1 MSDNAAPSE
10 RPVRNSRGDTVA
22 ERILGATSAASLSAQ
37 RGTLIRSWIEMK
49 TVLVIALALWTLVA
63 NRSETWGQ
71 EIEIRNLPLQLID
84 DVKVASL
91 DTGVV
96 TKLHVQTGDY
106 VAEGAVL
113 MELDRE
119 LHEGESAIK
128 KMTCLIADAE
138 AGNDVNL
145 RFSEKTLM
153 LNEKILEKS
162 LNAIAAYPKSI
173 SETEI
178 DRLRLERDQSEL
190 SIEQAQL
197 GQEVALLTAQLRREE
212 KTLADIQLARRT
224 LRSPLAGIVVG
235 IDAKPGEAVVSGK
248 PTMRIVSLKR
258 LRLIASVDRKFAFKI
273 NKGDSAALH
282 IQVGQEEAVVPAT
295 IVFVSPEIRFTEQ
308 TFDVWAEVENH
319 AGFLL
324 PGMKGTLKMDVRES
338 AKEEPPQPQAG
349 KDLYFLRSRSTSAQT
364 DFHATGWAATRHP

>member
-1 MSDNAAPSE
+1 
-10 RPVRNSRGDTVA
+10 
-22 ERILGATSAASLSAQ
+22 
-37 RGTLIRSWIEMK
+37 MK
-49 TVLVIALALWTLVA
+49 TVLVVALALLTLVA
-63 NRSETWGQ
+63 NRGKTWGQ
-71 EIEIRNLPLQLID
+71 EIEIRNLPLQLIA
-84 DVKVASL
+84 DVEVASL

-113 MELDRE
+113 MELDRA
-119 LHEGESAIK
+119 LHEGESAVK
-128 KMTCLIADAE
+128 KMSCLIADAE

-190 SIEQAQL
+190 SIQQAQL
-197 GQEVALLTAQLRREE
+197 GQEVARLTAQLRREE

-235 IDAKPGEAVVSGK
+235 IDAHPGEAVVSGK

-319 AGFLL
+319 AGLLL

-338 AKEEPPQPQAG
+338 VKEDPPQP
-349 KDLYFLRSRSTSAQT
+349 
-364 DFHATGWAATRHP
+364 